1 MLRRSIA
8 SGVGLLA
15 VVLVA
20 PVSAETLVDALVAAY
35 LNNPT
40 LEAGRAQLRV
50 VDENVPQA
58 LSGWRPTVEIDSSIG
73 VNRSEINSLKA
84 KTLSPWS
91 GELSVVQPLYRG
103 GRTIAGTEQAESEVL
118 AERARLLTIE
128 QDILLATSVA
138 YIDVLRDEAVV
149 ELNQRNVQVLQ
160 RQLEATQDRFE
171 VGEITRTDVAQA
183 EARVSRSVSDRVQ
196 SEGNL
201 VSSRASYTRLVG
213 IAPGTLEPAPRLR
226 DLPESEASAIEIAME
241 NNPLLAAARSDEE
254 ASRHAIDV
262 SRGRLLPVVD
272 LNGNVSH
279 AEDVSTSVKESDDF
293 GVSAQ
298 VTIPLYQSGA
308 VYSEIRQN
316 REINSQRRIQVEET
330 RRNVVEEVTQ
340 SWEALTTAQAEIQ
353 SRRDEVRAAEIA
365 LEGVRQESIVGAR
378 TTLDVLDAEQEL
390 LDARVALVVAERG
403 EFIASFELASSIG
416 GLTARNLELPVELY
430 DVGTHY
436 GEVRNLRWGPDIP
449 WR

>member
-241 NNPLLAAARSDEE
+241 NNPLLAAARSNEE

-279 AEDVSTSVKESDDF
+279 AEDVSTSVNESDDF
-293 GVSAQ
+293 GVSAR

-316 REINSQRRIQVEET
+316 RELNSQRRVQVEET

-340 SWEALTTAQAEIQ
+340 SWESLTTAQAEIQ

-390 LDARVALVVAERG
+390 LDARVALVVAERD
-403 EFIASFELASSIG
+403 EFVASFELASSIG

>member
-1 MLRRSIA
+1 MLRRSVA

-15 VVLVA
+15 VVLAA

-40 LEAGRAQLRV
+40 LEAGRAQLRA

-58 LSGWRPTVEIDSSIG
+58 LSGWRPTVEIDSSVG
-73 VNRSEINSLKA
+73 VNRS
-84 KTLSPWS
+84 KTDLLSAETLTPWS
-91 GELSVVQPLYRG
+91 GALSVVQPLYRG
-103 GRTIAGTEQAESEVL
+103 GRTVARTQQAKSEVN
-118 AERARLLTIE
+118 AERARLLTVE
-128 QDILLATSVA
+128 QDVLLATSIA

-149 ELNQRNVQVLQ
+149 ELNRNNVQVLQ
-160 RQLEATQDRFE
+160 RQLEATQDRFQ

-183 EARVSRSVSDRVQ
+183 EARLSRSVSDRVQ

-201 VSSRASYTRLVG
+201 VSSRAAFARLVG
-213 IAPGTLEPAPRLR
+213 AAPGVLEPAPRLR
-226 DLPESEASAIEIAME
+226 DLPESEPTAIEIAMD
-241 NNPLLAAARSDEE
+241 NNPLLAAARADEQ

-272 LNGNVSH
+272 LNGDISH
-279 AEDVSTSVKESDDF
+279 REDVSVSVDETDDY
-293 GVSAQ
+293 GIAAQ
-298 VTIPLYQSGA
+298 VTIPLYQSGS

-316 REINSQRRIQVEET
+316 RQINSQRIVQVEEA
-330 RRNVVEEVTQ
+330 RREVVEGVTQ
-340 SWEALTTAQAEIQ
+340 AWEALNTARAEIQ

-390 LDARVALVVAERG
+390 LDARVALVVAERD
-403 EFIASFELASSIG
+403 EFVASFELAAAIG
-416 GLTARNLELPVELY
+416 GLTAANLELPVELY
-430 DVGTHY
+430 DAGTHY
-436 GEVRNLRWGPDIP
+436 MEVRDLRWGPDVP
-449 WR
+449 WQ

>member
-1 MLRRSIA
+1 M
-8 SGVGLLA
+8 A